1 MAARTL
7 PPLSPPCPSSPFPLQ
22 KPRRAYPVELAQ
34 FHTADYVE
42 FLSRITPDN
51 AKKYAQQL
59 NMYNIS
65 DDCPIFDGLF
75 KCVGWWTLVNVKMS
89 RAAKGLLI
97 VIEV

>member
-1 MAARTL
+1 
-7 PPLSPPCPSSPFPLQ
+7 
-22 KPRRAYPVELAQ
+22 VELAQ
-34 FHTADYVE
+34 FHTDDYVD

-75 KCVGWWTLVNVKMS
+75 KCVGWWLATGGG
-89 RAAKGLLI
+89 KGGWGGGL
-97 VIEV
+97 